1 VEGGEQVEERS
12 ATGRPAIAA
21 VDVHP
26 RVVGEVGADP
36 GQNRPGAVGAGH
48 RSRRKRATQLR
59 DVSAETLA
67 RQDVRANIRTVPLP
81 GPRATACNAGLT
93 IAEYTG

>member
-1 VEGGEQVEERS
+1 MEERS

-36 GQNRPGAVGAGH
+36 GQNRPG
-48 RSRRKRATQLR
+48 
-59 DVSAETLA
+59 
-67 RQDVRANIRTVPLP
+67 QDVRANIRTVPLP